1 VAERLT
7 LYPSD
12 PGENGV
18 RNGQAMPFSLS
29 VVLPNY
35 NHAKFIGRAL
45 AALLGQERAADEIIV
60 IDDGST
66 DDSVAVIERI
76 AASAPTIHLL
86 RNPGNV
92 GVIPTLQRGLEAA
105 RGKYVYFAASD
116 DWIFPGF
123 FALALRRLEA
133 APDIGLFCGEAMLI
147 DGASNRPFAVR
158 PAVRPRLRAGR
169 IEAAGAEQLLRSTDN
184 WILTGSA
191 IFRRDCV
198 TWAGGFDARLG
209 SFADG
214 FIARKVAL
222 KFGFLFEPEIVAS
235 WVVFPDSVSRKTALD
250 LQRTKYILDVVPTLI
265 AADPGFPSWYANAF
279 RDRWRFAACRLAL
292 QADPIE
298 RSVLLELGA
307 PTAAEKAKL
316 ESILAWPHRNLA
328 RLVILARLWYRLRPT
343 SLLAL
348 LRTMLAMRGL
358 RLALR
363 FRSGQLPGMTAAT
376 VVPGDA

>member
-7 LYPSD
+7 LYPSE
-12 PGENGV
+12 PGENEV
-18 RNGQAMPFSLS
+18 RNSHAMPPTLS

-76 AASAPTIHLL
+76 AATAPAIRLL

-133 APDIGLFCGEAMLI
+133 DPDVGLFCGEAMLI
-147 DGASNRPFAVR
+147 DGATNRPFAVR

-169 IEAAGAEQLLRSTDN
+169 IGAAAVQQLLRSTDN

-235 WVVFPDSVSRKTALD
+235 WVVFPDSISRKTALD

-298 RSVLLELGA
+298 RSVMLEMGA

-343 SLLAL
+343 SLFAL